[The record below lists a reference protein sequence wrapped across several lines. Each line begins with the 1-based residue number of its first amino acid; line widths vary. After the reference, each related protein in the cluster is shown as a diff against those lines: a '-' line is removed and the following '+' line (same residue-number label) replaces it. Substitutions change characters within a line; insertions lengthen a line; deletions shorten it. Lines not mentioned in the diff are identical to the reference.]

1 MVVASLLNIAMS
13 EIQFDVIADVPEQSF
28 AEIAESFYKE
38 YLEEK
43 KLAAASESS
52 DALMES
58 VVAHVLDSGP
68 VLQRPATIH
77 QKWRNSDLESVQCS
91 KRKLGLVIKLM
102 DELMNPLC
110 CKSDRVAKAARLS
123 KDVYPKRKYVKS
135 KYNKKSPA

>member
-1 MVVASLLNIAMS
+1 MVVASLLIIAMS

-43 KLAAASESS
+43 KLAALSESS
-52 DALMES
+52 AALMES
-58 VVAHVLDSGP
+58 VVSHVLDPGP
-68 VLQRPATIH
+68 VLQSPPTIH

-102 DELMNPLC
+102 DEIMNPKC
-110 CKSDRVAKAARLS
+110 SKTDRVANAKRIANTG
-123 KDVYPKRKYVKS
+123 YPKRKYTPRKFVK
-135 KYNKKSPA
+135 KT